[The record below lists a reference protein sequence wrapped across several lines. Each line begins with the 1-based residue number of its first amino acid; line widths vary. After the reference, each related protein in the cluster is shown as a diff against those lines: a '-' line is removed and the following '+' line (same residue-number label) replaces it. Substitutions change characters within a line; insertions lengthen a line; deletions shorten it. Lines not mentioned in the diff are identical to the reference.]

1 MGILLTF
8 LSVFLAAPSAP
19 AANGEQLQYL
29 VQLCFKLYQDGL
41 LDKHAFLRNL
51 IDSLEKKKSNE
62 SLLAFLPLLM
72 LFVEELL
79 CSQFLSRS
87 LAELCIRKLRQ
98 LHDSESLYCEEEH
111 RSRTGEGEG
120 RREINPSSYS
130 LTLKLSAILHCVV
143 LECPLALIWL
153 PNETR
158 CIFPLDKL
166 PVDVTSLPILPQ
178 PVSNLSPSQVT
189 QPYSYLR
196 TSHLTIATGT

>member
-1 MGILLTF
+1 MLPFAIPT
-8 LSVFLAAPSAP
+8 AP
-19 AANGEQLQYL
+19 ASCPTNGDQLQYL

-41 LDKHAFLRNL
+41 LDRHAFLKSL
-51 IDSLEKKKSNE
+51 IESLEQKKSNE

-98 LHDSESLYCEEEH
+98 LYESESLYCEEEH
-111 RSRTGEGEG
+111 RSRAEEGEG
-120 RREINPSSYS
+120 RRDINPPSYY

-153 PNETR
+153 PHETK
-158 CIFPLDKL
+158 CTFPLDKL
-166 PVDVTSLPILPQ
+166 PVDITSLPILPQ
-178 PVSNLSPSQVT
+178 PDSNLSPSQVT
-189 QPYSYLR
+189 TTDSVYYLYV
-196 TSHLTIATGT
+196 